1 MKQKRPTPGQSRRES
16 LDRLKR
22 ESVAGLKKQGLFD
35 NLMHWTNLTIL
46 RGFRLKAKEIHYIRD
61 KDGLT
66 VQFRKGADVLKT
78 MGPYKRYQDKVI
90 PRLQKMGERGRPL
103 RYKGQTGG
111 FGALVDEREVNMPLF
126 HSRTKSG
133 ERMVVRFTSSRP
145 YKPA

>member
-1 MKQKRPTPGQSRRES
+1 MKQKRPTPDQSGRES

-22 ESVAGLKKQGLFD
+22 ESVAKLKKQGLFD
-35 NLMHWTNLTIL
+35 NLMHWINRIII
-46 RGFRLKAKEIHYIRD
+46 RGFRMKAKEIHYIRA

-66 VQFRKGADVLKT
+66 VEFRKGADVLKT

-90 PRLQKMGERGRPL
+90 PRLEKMGQWRSTK

-111 FGALVDEREVNMPLF
+111 FGALVDDREVSMPIF

-133 ERMVVRFTSSRP
+133 ERMVVRFVSSKP
-145 YKPA
+145 YKPV

>member
-1 MKQKRPTPGQSRRES
+1 MKQKRPTPDQSGRES

-22 ESVAGLKKQGLFD
+22 ESVAKLKKQGLYD
-35 NLMHWTNLTIL
+35 SLQHWLNRTIIL
-46 RGFRLKAKEIHYIRD
+46 AFRLKAKEIHYVRA

-66 VQFRKGADVLKT
+66 VEFRKGADVLKT

-90 PRLQKMGERGRPL
+90 PRLEKMGQWRSTK

-111 FGALVDEREVNMPLF
+111 FGALVDDREVSMPIF